1 MRGADA
7 SSDYELIR
15 SKIITK
21 LKKQKQNKDTYRKE
35 YDFTKLQQPE
45 KEKAF
50 TLELKNNSKC

>member
-15 SKIITK
+15 SKIIPK

-35 YDFTKLQQPE
+35 YDITKLQQPE